1 MRLSLLGQG
10 PDTRRPYKI
19 TNPFLH
25 HFIRPTL
32 QALGCQ
38 RTDSKSK
45 EQPAAEQD
53 TSKEQPEERT
63 VGERGPLE

>member
-1 MRLSLLGQG
+1 MRLSLMGQG

-25 HFIRPTL
+25 HFIVRPTL

-38 RTDSKSK
+38 RTDSKSIA
-45 EQPAAEQD
+45 PL
-53 TSKEQPEERT
+53 TLWGVRT
-63 VGERGPLE
+63 LENPDGSINYC